1 MHTLKNDTRKLLRPS
16 WEWQVRKADEIQF
29 SYLILAQKTQGANR
43 KDREKRMKRDW
54 GKEINRKEGKEAEG
68 TERND
73 EQMEKRSDTAG
84 VEEQSL
90 SQE

>member
-1 MHTLKNDTRKLLRPS
+1 
-16 WEWQVRKADEIQF
+16 
-29 SYLILAQKTQGANR
+29 
-43 KDREKRMKRDW
+43 MKRDW

-68 TERND
+68 TERNE
-73 EQMEKRSDTAG
+73 EQMEKRRDTAG

>member
-1 MHTLKNDTRKLLRPS
+1 
-16 WEWQVRKADEIQF
+16 
-29 SYLILAQKTQGANR
+29 
-43 KDREKRMKRDW
+43 MKRDW
-54 GKEINRKEGKEAEG
+54 GKEIHRKEGKEVEE
-68 TERND
+68 TERNE